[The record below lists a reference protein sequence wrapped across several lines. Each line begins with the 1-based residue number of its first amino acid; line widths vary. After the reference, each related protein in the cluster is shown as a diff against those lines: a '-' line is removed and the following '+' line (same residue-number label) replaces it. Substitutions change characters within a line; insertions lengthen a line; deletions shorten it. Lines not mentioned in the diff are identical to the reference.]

1 MRQAGTD
8 GADTLRYRVRNDA
21 VELLNN
27 RKAMGDATSFGGLKQ
42 QLGLSLCQ

>member
-1 MRQAGTD
+1 M
-8 GADTLRYRVRNDA
+8 NA
-21 VELLNN
+21 VELLDN